1 MSGFSKPTDRLRS
14 KAAVCFAAATVALL
28 LAVAPALSPLSGA
41 ATQKRESA
49 RAQFEKAEAARQA
62 LQGKPLAER
71 KLSEYQAVLR
81 MYRNVPILAPT
92 VHQAPDSIFQAA
104 QLNEEMAQRFQQ
116 DAAKYRAEARNLYQS
131 LLRQYP
137 QTRYRKQSNQ
147 AIAIMD
153 TEEESAAA
161 ASPPAR
167 VAVVSSG
174 SQSAGAQSE
183 DNRDRASSKLV
194 TISSIREWSTP
205 NYTRV
210 VIDVEDEVKFEA
222 GRIANPDRIYFD
234 LHNTKLTPALKD
246 HNKEIED
253 GLLKKVRTGVN
264 RMGTTRV
271 VLEVGPVTTYSA
283 FLLPNPYR
291 LVIDIQGS
299 AHSLIQSASASTPA
313 PPTIAAKLEPAP
325 RSTEIKPEP
334 RTDAV
339 ETAAPK
345 PAANTRKTKAK
356 PAEVAGEPKLEPV
369 NDAKPA
375 EVQTVDASSKPS
387 SRESKALALDG
398 AGELKGGVH
407 LDAAGGVPADPVDAE
422 FAKNSAVSGNVEIP
436 STNGPTTEPVYE
448 KVSPAP
454 LPLAPLS
461 ASALDSRSSSRP
473 ARSDSVRPI
482 AAPSPNSSGQRSLT
496 RALGLKIGR
505 VVIDAGHGG
514 HDTGTIGP
522 SGYPE
527 KDLVLDVALRLGAM
541 VEERLG
547 SEVVYTRSDDTF
559 VPLEMRTAI
568 ANQKQADLF
577 VSIHANAS
585 RDTKARGIETY
596 YLSFSTSQDALEV
609 AARENAVSEKSIHE
623 LQDLVKKI
631 TLYEKVEESKEFAFD
646 VQKSL
651 YTGMSRGNNG
661 LRNRGVRKAPFVVLI
676 GANMPSILAEISFV
690 SNPQDEKLL
699 KKPEY
704 RQRIAE
710 SLFRG
715 IQHYASSL
723 GGVKVASQRAEVPGQ

>member
-1 MSGFSKPTDRLRS
+1 MWDSSKPTDRLRS
-14 KAAVCFAAATVALL
+14 KAAACFAGTAVVLL
-28 LAVAPALSPLSGA
+28 LAVSPVFDPLSA
-41 ATQKRESA
+41 STPQKKQTA
-49 RAQFEKAEAARQA
+49 RAQFDKAETARAALEA
-62 LQGKPLAER
+62 KPIAER
-71 KLSEYQAVLR
+71 KLTDYQAVLR
-81 MYRNVPILAPT
+81 LYRNVPILSPT
-92 VHQAPDSIFQAA
+92 IHQAPDSIFRAA
-104 QLNEEMAQRFQQ
+104 QLNQDMAQRFGQ

-137 QTRYRKQSNQ
+137 QTRYRKEANQ
-147 AIAIMD
+147 AIAIMESED
-153 TEEESAAA
+153 EESTAS

-167 VAVVSSG
+167 VAPVSTG
-174 SQSAGAQSE
+174 STSSQGDDS
-183 DNRDRASSKLV
+183 RDRANAKLV
-194 TISSIREWSTP
+194 TISNIREWSTP

-234 LHNTKLTPALKD
+234 LHNTRLTAALKD
-246 HNKEIED
+246 HNKDIED

-264 RMGTTRV
+264 HSGTTRV

-291 LVIDIQGS
+291 LVIDIQGNPRT
-299 AHSLIQSASASTPA
+299 LTQSASASVPGSNSGSNQAPA
-313 PPTIAAKLEPAP
+313 TVAAKLEPAP
-325 RSTEIKPEP
+325 ARAEFKPESKTEIDTP
-334 RTDAV
+334 
-339 ETAAPK
+339 APK
-345 PAANTRKTKAK
+345 PAASNNRKAKAK
-356 PAEVAGEPKLEPV
+356 PVEVASVPQSEPV
-369 NDAKPA
+369 HDAKPA
-375 EVQTVDASSKPS
+375 DAGPAPAADASSQPF
-387 SRESKALALDG
+387 
-398 AGELKGGVH
+398 
-407 LDAAGGVPADPVDAE
+407 GVPADPADQDIKINAT
-422 FAKNSAVSGNVEIP
+422 ASNVEIP
-436 STNGPTTEPVYE
+436 STKGPTTEPVYE
-448 KVSPAP
+448 KVSSNPSVPAP
-454 LPLAPLS
+454 S
-461 ASALDSRSSSRP
+461 GGASALDSRTPSRSD
-473 ARSDSVRPI
+473 ARSVRGDSARSI
-482 AAPSPNSSGQRSLT
+482 AAPSPNSNGQRSLT

-522 SGYPE
+522 SGYTE
-527 KDLVLDVALRLGAM
+527 KELVLDVAMRLGAM

-547 SEVVYTRSDDTF
+547 SEVVYTRNDDTF

-585 RDTKARGIETY
+585 RDAKARGIETY

-631 TLYEKVEESKEFAFD
+631 TLYEKVEESKEFAGD

-723 GGVKVASQRAEVPGQ
+723 GGVKVASQRAEAPGQ